1 YRDAVDSVAAQDM
14 PYERH
19 EAVADDVDADL
30 PQLRPLDD
38 LGKRGIDAHPRQ
50 VLEQPLAGHAHVLD
64 LQPQAIPGRKVALR
78 PGVFP
83 VAPRLVRRVLLDHL
97 VEDVALHEG
106 VVEIEEQHRLKQR
119 SWHARAPPLTARS
132 SAGPESCRIAADG
145 PPRSLA
151 PSRRTPGGRTA

>member
-1 YRDAVDSVAAQDM
+1 M

-19 EAVADDVDADL
+19 EAVADDLDADL
-30 PQLRPLDD
+30 PQLRPFDD

-50 VLEQPLAGHAHVLD
+50 VLEQPLAGDAHVPD
-64 LQPQAIPGRKVALR
+64 LQPQAIPVRKLPSR

-83 VAPRLVRRVLLDHL
+83 VAPGLVRRVLLDEL

-106 VVEIEEQHRLKQR
+106 VFEVEEQHRLKQR
-119 SWHARAPPLTARS
+119 SWHALAPPLTARS
-132 SAGPESCRIAADG
+132 SAARESRSIAADG

-151 PSRRTPGGRTA
+151 PRRRRPGGRTA